1 MTFFAITGLTAGYG
15 QGTVLHGIDIAVEEG
30 DIAVILGANGA
41 GKTTLMR
48 TITGMLRPRGSVQLE
63 GVEIAGRKPHVIAR
77 LGIAHVPQGRGTFTD
92 LTVEENLR
100 VGGNRLAE
108 NELRSSIAR
117 WYDFFPRLGDRADQ
131 LAGGMSGGEQQMLA
145 IARALISQPRLLLL
159 DEPSLGLAPK
169 ITSEVFGVLTEINA
183 ETGIT
188 VLVVE
193 QNAKVALAA
202 ASKGFVMESGRI
214 IRSGPAASMRDDDEI
229 RRAYLG

>member
-1 MTFFAITGLTAGYG
+1 MTFFATKQLTASYG
-15 QGTVLHGIDIAVEEG
+15 RGTVLHNVEVSVDQG

-41 GKTTLMR
+41 GKTTFMR
-48 TITGMLRPRGSVQLE
+48 AITGLVKTQGSIVLDGLE
-63 GVEIAGRKPHVIAR
+63 LVGKRTHSIAR
-77 LGIAHVPQGRGTFTD
+77 HGIAHVPQGRGTFKD
-92 LTVEENLR
+92 LTVADNLR
-100 VGGNRLAE
+100 VGGYRLPERQVAA
-108 NELRSSIAR
+108 LMDR
-117 WYDFFPRLGDRADQ
+117 WYDFFPKLKSRSNQ

-169 ITSEVFGVLTEINA
+169 VTAEVFSVLTEINA

-202 ASKGFVMESGRI
+202 ASKGFVMETGRI
-214 IRSGPAASMRDDDEI
+214 VRSGPAESMRNDDEI